1 MGNLITYSY
10 IMPRTWVE
18 NYTEAE
24 LIPIIWEQVH
34 PYLMESN
41 NWMFGPI
48 ITVAG
53 VTTILNVLN
62 LRFCWWF
69 AIPGD
74 RVPSEDQYYFSQNF
88 INIDFWAQRE
98 IVLNVL
104 DDDWDA
110 DILILDDFGVVNQ
123 NYVRD
128 QNEAARLQE
137 VNLRQIQLLR
147 RNQNP
152 PGPKDDVGLEL
163 DALYEEDEPF
173 GVSTCED
180 PDLKMMELNREI
192 FSLKKVN
199 SELKW
204 KANETNS
211 LKNKIEELNMERSR
225 LEISNTYQQQRIADL
240 EKRLEVLMN
249 ELSVRTS
256 GCESATVQAGPSTSY
271 EVQCPYEVQQE
282 TTNRV
287 GPGWVP
293 VKPFGKVWIGPI
305 NDSNDD
311 NDDEDEDL

>member
-1 MGNLITYSY
+1 MTCQSTIYRKPNYIQLHYAEDMGGELHRSRVD
-10 IMPRTWVE
+10 P
-18 NYTEAE
+18 NYLGT
-24 LIPIIWEQVH
+24 
-34 PYLMESN
+34 N
-41 NWMFGPI
+41 
-48 ITVAG
+48 
-53 VTTILNVLN
+53 
-62 LRFCWWF
+62 
-69 AIPGD
+69 
-74 RVPSEDQYYFSQNF
+74 
-88 INIDFWAQRE
+88 FWAQRE

-110 DILILDDFGVVNQ
+110 DTLILDDFGVVNQ

-152 PGPKDDVGLEL
+152 PGPEDDVGREL
-163 DALYEEDEPF
+163 DAFYEEDEPF
-173 GVSTCED
+173 GVSTCEN
-180 PDLKMMELNREI
+180 PDSKMMELNREI
-192 FSLKKVN
+192 FSLTKVN

-240 EKRLEVLMN
+240 EKKLEVLMN

-256 GCESATVQAGPSTSY
+256 GCEYATVQAGPSISYKVQAGPSTSY
-271 EVQCPYEVQQE
+271 EVQQE
-282 TTNRV
+282 TTDRV